1 MDFKNFNLMHYS
13 PCHQSKDLN
22 QIYFDVLSKYR
33 FKIWIIKGY
42 FPKRANL
49 LENISRID
57 LLFEVSFIRQVLF
70 R

>member
-1 MDFKNFNLMHYS
+1 MHYS

-57 LLFEVSFIRQVLF
+57 LLFEVSFI
-70 R
+70 